1 LNQERKEVQEAIT
14 EIEDKYDTDYE
25 VGQDNIEKWGFDMHA
40 PVFPVSAALIA
51 LFVVGSLMFPEQAN
65 ETLVATRNW
74 IQEVFDWLF
83 LSAGN
88 IFVLFCLALIVS
100 PLGKI
105 RLGGEQARPDF
116 SVISWFAML
125 FAAGMGI
132 GLMFW
137 SVAEPVGYFTEW
149 FGTPLNIEGLTKE
162 NMQGLSEGEITG
174 LLEKSRTAALGA
186 TMYHWGLHPWAIYGV
201 VALSLAFFSFN
212 KGFPLTI
219 RSTFY
224 PLLGDRVWG
233 WPGHIIDTVAVLA
246 TIFGLATSL
255 GLGAQQAA
263 SGLNFLFDV
272 GSGLQ
277 TQIIIITGV
286 TAVAVISV
294 IRGIHGGVKL
304 LSNLNLVFAF
314 LLLVFVII
322 AGSLGGFF
330 SNVGR
335 TVSGY
340 VEYMLPLS
348 NPVGR
353 EDTTFYHSWTIFFWA
368 WWISW
373 SPFVGMF
380 IARVSRGRTV
390 RQFLTAVLLVPTVV
404 TVVWMSAFGGN
415 GLDQA
420 ADGVGELADGISD
433 STLALFQMLSHMPLT
448 GITSFLAICLV
459 LVFFVTS
466 SDSGSLVIDSITSG
480 GKTDA
485 PVNQRIFWATAEG
498 VIAAVLL
505 AVGGSAALEALSA
518 GAVSAGLPFTIL
530 LLAMCVSLA
539 RGLYH
544 ERQLIGYNEA
554 LRQ

>member
-1 LNQERKEVQEAIT
+1 MSDLTGSQNDQYKLLDELEEVYE
-14 EIEDKYDTDYE
+14 TDYDL
-25 VGQDNIEKWGFDMHA
+25 GQDNVTWLGLDLHN
-40 PVFPVSAALIA
+40 PVFVVSAVLIL
-51 LFVVGSLMFPEQAN
+51 LFVILSLIFPEQSN
-65 ETLVATRNW
+65 SMLGSTRVW
-74 IQEVFDWLF
+74 IGEQFDWLF
-83 LSAGN
+83 LSAAN
-88 IFVLFCLALIVS
+88 FFVLFCLALIVL
-100 PLGKI
+100 PVGNI
-105 RLGGEQARPDF
+105 RLGGEDAVPDF
-116 SVISWFAML
+116 SVLSWFAML

-149 FGTPLNIEGLTKE
+149 FGTPLNVAGFTDE
-162 NMQGLSEGEITG
+162 
-174 LLEKSRTAALGA
+174 SRTAALGA

-212 KGFPLTI
+212 KGLPLTI

-233 WPGHIIDTVAVLA
+233 WPGHVIDTVAVLA

-263 SGLNFLFDV
+263 SGLNFLFDI
-272 GSGLQ
+272 GGGLQ
-277 TQIIIITGV
+277 TQVIVITGV
-286 TAVAVISV
+286 TAVAIVSV
-294 IRGIHGGVKL
+294 VRGIDGGVKL
-304 LSNLNLVFAF
+304 LSNLNMIFAI
-314 LLLVFVII
+314 LLLSFVII
-322 AGSLGGFF
+322 AGSFGDFF
-330 SNVGR
+330 ANVGR
-335 TVSGY
+335 TVTGY

-353 EDTTFYHSWTIFFWA
+353 ADDTFYHSWTIFFWA

-390 RQFLTAVLLVPTVV
+390 RQFLTAVLIVPTVV
-404 TVVWMSAFGGN
+404 TIVWMSAFGGN

-420 ADGVGELADGISD
+420 ADGIGELADGIGD
-433 STLALFQMLSHMPLT
+433 STLALFQMLTHLPLT
-448 GITSFLAICLV
+448 NITSFLAICLV

-480 GKTDA
+480 GKTTA
-485 PVNQRIFWATAEG
+485 PVTQRVFWATAEG

-505 AVGGSAALEALSA
+505 TVGGSAALQALQA
-518 GAVSAGLPFTIL
+518 GAVSMGLPFTFIL
-530 LLAMCVSLA
+530 IAMCVSLA

-544 ERQLIGYNEA
+544 ERQLLQYNEV
-554 LRQ
+554 LQR